1 MLRHRFHSVLRTAG
15 FESANDSTRKPRE
28 QRRDGPAIKS
38 QEQKQA
44 VLQQIHLINERGLAQ
59 QPKVIAFHGGEGLP
73 DNGGS
78 GNQNHIYRHP
88 QHMLMQAHAFADE
101 PATTIADNG
110 LAEFAGGNHSETS

>member
-38 QEQKQA
+38 QKQKQA

-88 QHMLMQAHAFADE
+88 QHMLM
-101 PATTIADNG
+101 
-110 LAEFAGGNHSETS
+110 